1 MEEAPSVL
9 SLCLVSTSKLVYDR
23 HEYLGR
29 RRDKYFTQADVWWAW
44 QELLVTFLLVLCLSD
59 KAPITASEDEADTFL
74 ETWQPEPAVTVVTK
88 LQQLSHH

>member
-1 MEEAPSVL
+1 MCGGPD
-9 SLCLVSTSKLVYDR
+9 CL
-23 HEYLGR
+23 
-29 RRDKYFTQADVWWAW
+29 

-59 KAPITASEDEADTFL
+59 KAPITASEDGDTFL